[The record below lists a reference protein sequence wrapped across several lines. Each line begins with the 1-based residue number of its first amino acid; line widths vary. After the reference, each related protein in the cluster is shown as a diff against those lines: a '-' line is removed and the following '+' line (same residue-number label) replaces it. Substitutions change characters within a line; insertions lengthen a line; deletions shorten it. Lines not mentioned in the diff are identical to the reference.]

1 MNELLKPSLHEGDL
15 VLVGV
20 TPQPRDLEIARLLG
34 WYRIPLRFAPK
45 IVSVDWVAFYQTAA
59 FGKEHQWR
67 IEFVA
72 PLKGV
77 ELVRRRDLL
86 RDEVGHPR
94 AEEEYYKLQIGGVQA
109 LAQPIPAGRW
119 KRITFLYTTGELMMR
134 AKTINDLVVR
144 SEERVVLW
152 RSLREKALKGNLYQ
166 PEELPE
172 FDLDE
177 QTLALL
183 GDLKYLVE
191 KKQIWEDLVNSE
203 ELSHKEVRPTKLM
216 DST

>member
-1 MNELLKPSLHEGDL
+1 MSELLRQSPHEGDL

-20 TPQPRDLEIARLLG
+20 LPQPRDLEIARLLG

-59 FGKEHQWR
+59 FGQVHQWC
-67 IEFVA
+67 IEYIA

-77 ELVRRRDLL
+77 ELVRRRELL
-86 RDEVGHPR
+86 RDEADHPR

-119 KRITFLYTTGELMMR
+119 KRITFLYTTGELMMKAR
-134 AKTINDLVVR
+134 TINDLVVR

-177 QTLALL
+177 RTLAWL
-183 GDLKYLVE
+183 GELKYFAE
-191 KKQIWEDLVNSE
+191 HNQPWEGLVNDAE
-203 ELSHKEVRPTKLM
+203 KLSHK
-216 DST
+216 DG